1 MEVRSGAHILAMQVR
16 VKNRS
21 YEVYWDGSRIVA
33 FQDQAKIYSR
43 PQALAESAA
52 LVNKGKLFYAKEL
65 S

>member
-1 MEVRSGAHILAMQVR
+1 MNVCAGDHILVMQIL
-16 VKNRS
+16 VKNKS

-33 FQDQAKIYSR
+33 FQDQAKLYSR
-43 PQALAESAA
+43 PQALAESAR

>member
-1 MEVRSGAHILAMQVR
+1 MDRYGAHILVMQVR

-21 YEVYWDGSRIVA
+21 HQVYWDGSRIVV
-33 FQDQAKIYSR
+33 FEDQAKRYSR
-43 PQALAESAA
+43 PEALRISAQ